1 MAVKRGKRTKRV
13 RRRILQAVKGG
24 TLRLRKEPQAAT
36 APTVTEESPRA
47 GILRFD
53 SEGWRLPE
61 ALAEEAG
68 EVESNGIMPGRVV
81 SVIAILAVVF
91 IAIMAWFVSQ
101 MPEK

>member
-13 RRRILQAVKGG
+13 KRRLLQAVKGG

-36 APTVTEESPRA
+36 APAVAEGSSRV
-47 GILRFD
+47 GVLRFD

-68 EVESNGIMPGRVV
+68 DNRSNGILPGRVV

-91 IAIMAWFVSQ
+91 IVTMAWFVSQ